1 MDTVTINTS
10 TNDTTVAVNGRPTAV
25 ATAFTAVPT
34 AASASWYV
42 QGRPL
47 TIGKGR
53 NQVAYVSLGAARN
66 INMGDLMI
74 IGTVN
79 GVPVYANR
87 ADIATLTIPAPP
99 REITATPALV
109 TALQQLQVVYV
120 PLTPYGCNFQPM
132 QQQQAVRKVRG

>member
-1 MDTVTINTS
+1 
-10 TNDTTVAVNGRPTAV
+10 
-25 ATAFTAVPT
+25 
-34 AASASWYV
+34 
-42 QGRPL
+42 
-47 TIGKGR
+47 
-53 NQVAYVSLGAARN
+53 
-66 INMGDLMI
+66 MI

-87 ADIATLTIPAPP
+87 ADVATLTIPAPP